1 MKTSFNVIVGLTLL
15 LVLGLLPSCG
25 GKSNSDVNKKP
36 YEEVAKFLVADESL
50 SPVINEELDAY
61 RMRRKDLKIDT
72 LYTNEYDAVDML
84 VKRET
89 WIAFTTRQL
98 TPNEKQ
104 ILSDR
109 GLKPNVMP
117 LAYDGM
123 ALIVNKNNPD
133 SIIAANDFARII
145 SGEIS
150 CWNEI
155 DPSFPAD
162 TIRVAFD
169 NPKSATYR
177 FCSDSILRNK
187 EMKTTGNIRAVQT
200 SREVIDY
207 VENHQDAIGIIGS
220 LWLNDQRDTTN
231 AVYGRD
237 IRVLKVSKGDVAT
250 PTNSYDPSQYNIAYD
265 NYPFIRTIY
274 AIVTDPRSQGEARGL
289 GTFCILPDG
298 QLVFFHAGL
307 FPARAEYSVRDVIIH

>member
-1 MKTSFNVIVGLTLL
+1 MKTTFNLSVGLTLL

-25 GKSNSDVNKKP
+25 GKSNSD
-36 YEEVAKFLVADESL
+36 YQEIAKFFAADESL

-72 LYTNEYDAVDML
+72 LYTNEHDAVNML
-84 VKRET
+84 VDRKT
-89 WIAFTTRQL
+89 WLVFTTRQL
-98 TPNEKQ
+98 TPNEQQ
-104 ILSDR
+104 ILSEKR
-109 GLKPNVMP
+109 LKPKVMP

-123 ALIVNKNNPD
+123 ALIVNKDNPD
-133 SIIAANDFARII
+133 SIIAAKDFARII

-150 CWNEI
+150 CWNEL
-155 DPSFPAD
+155 DPALPND
-162 TIRVAFD
+162 TIRMAFD
-169 NPKSATYR
+169 NPRSATVR
-177 FCSDSILRNK
+177 FCVDSILRGK

-200 SREVIDY
+200 TRQVIDY
-207 VENHQDAIGIIGS
+207 VEKHKNAIGIVGS
-220 LWLNDQRDTTN
+220 MWLNDQRDTTN
-231 AVYGRD
+231 LTYSRGVK
-237 IRVLKVSKGDVAT
+237 VMSVSKADVAT
-250 PTNSYDPSQYNIAYD
+250 PTNSYDPSQYNIAYN

-289 GTFCILPDG
+289 GNFCILPDG

>member
-1 MKTSFNVIVGLTLL
+1 MKTTFNVTVGLTLL

-25 GKSNSDVNKKP
+25 GKSNSD
-36 YEEVAKFLVADESL
+36 YQEVARFFAADESL

-84 VKRET
+84 VSRKT
-89 WIAFTTRQL
+89 WLVFTTRQL

-109 GLKPNVMP
+109 HLKPNTMP

-123 ALIVNKNNPD
+123 ALIVNKDNPD
-133 SIIAANDFARII
+133 SIIAAKDFARII

-150 CWNEI
+150 CWNELN
-155 DPSFPAD
+155 PSLSND

-169 NPKSATYR
+169 NPKSSTVQ
-177 FCSDSILRNK
+177 FCVDSILRGK

-200 SREVIDY
+200 TRQVIDY
-207 VENHQDAIGIIGS
+207 VEKHKNAIGIVGS
-220 LWLNDQRDTTN
+220 MWLNDQRDTTN
-231 AVYGRD
+231 LTYLRGIKVMA
-237 IRVLKVSKGDVAT
+237 VSKADVAT
-250 PTNSYDPSQYNIAYD
+250 PSNSYDPSQYNIAYD

-274 AIVTDPRSQGEARGL
+274 AIVTDPRSNGEARGL
-289 GTFCILPDG
+289 GNFCILPDG

-307 FPARAEYSVRDVIIH
+307 FPARAEYSVRDVVIH

>member
-1 MKTSFNVIVGLTLL
+1 MNKRFNILQIVGLTLII
-15 LVLGLLPSCG
+15 GLLPSCG

-207 VENHQDAIGIIGS
+207 VENHLDAIGIIGS

-237 IRVLKVSKGDVAT
+237 IRVLKVSKCDVAT

-289 GTFCILPDG
+289 GNFCILPDG